1 MSQARFHCIIFA
13 RRTCRKKIGGYPP
26 HSPWRCFL
34 VTIKRIIIPGCF
46 LLSTLAMLAQDSSVA
61 AFSNQFEY
69 ATVLKNNDA
78 LMKVPVPA
86 ITDKKKLVLVTGGNI
101 ICYGGSLIIL
111 NSAWYKNYPHTSF
124 HTFNDGREW
133 LQLDKSGHGWT
144 AYNTGRASAAVWKW
158 AGLSPRQSAII
169 GGLSGATYLTAIE
182 FLDAHSSK
190 WGWSWSDMF
199 ANVVGSG
206 VFTGQQLLWN
216 EQRIQVKF
224 SFHHKSYGEPVLTK
238 RADDLFGK
246 PWYERML
253 KDYNAQ
259 TYWISVNLA
268 SFSRGKNIPAWLN
281 VAVGYGADGMF
292 GGFENKWLD
301 GDPGFPINRTDIP
314 RKRQFY
320 IAPDIDFTRI
330 ATNKKWVKTIFFC
343 LNAFKMPAPS
353 LMIDSKGNV
362 KAYLL
367 YF

>member
-1 MSQARFHCIIFA
+1 MIAC
-13 RRTCRKKIGGYPP
+13 
-26 HSPWRCFL
+26 L
-34 VTIKRIIIPGCF
+34 VM
-46 LLSTLAMLAQDSSVA
+46 STLFALAQDSSEA
-61 AFSNQFEY
+61 SFSNKFEY
-69 ATVLKNNDA
+69 ATVLKNNVLPISDLA
-78 LMKVPVPA
+78 PT
-86 ITDKKKLVLVTGGNI
+86 ITGKKKLVLVTAGNI
-101 ICYGGSLIIL
+101 VCYGGSLIIL

-124 HTFNDGREW
+124 HAFNDGREW
-133 LQLDKSGHGWT
+133 LQVDKTGHGWT

-158 AGLSPRQSAII
+158 AGLSPHQSAII

-199 ANVVGSG
+199 ANVAGSG
-206 VFTGQQLLWN
+206 FFTGQQLLWD

-224 SFHHKSYGEPVLTK
+224 SFHHKNYGEPVLTK

-246 PWYERML
+246 TWYERML

-259 TYWISVNLA
+259 TYWLSANLS
-268 SFSRGKNIPAWLN
+268 SFFRSRKIPGWLN

-292 GGFENKWLD
+292 GGFENKWTD
-301 GDPGFPINRTDIP
+301 SDPGFPINRTDIP

-320 IAPDIDFTRI
+320 IAPDIDFTKI
-330 ATNKKWVKTIFFC
+330 ATTKKWLRTVFFC

-353 LMIDSKGNV
+353 LMVDSKGTF
-362 KAYLL
+362 KAYIL